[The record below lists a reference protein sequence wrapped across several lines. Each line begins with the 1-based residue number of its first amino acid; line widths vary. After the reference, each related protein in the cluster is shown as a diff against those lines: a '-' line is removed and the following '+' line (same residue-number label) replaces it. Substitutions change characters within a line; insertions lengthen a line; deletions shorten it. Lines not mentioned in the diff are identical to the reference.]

1 MLDILLLQALYQ
13 TRLLRSKLWYVSGAR
28 TVGLFEN
35 LSMLMLICI
44 LSGRVSRS
52 ERQTDPASSA
62 RSSKKGLNDNN
73 KRLLCVVNKFCI
85 PFCREIKISIC
96 GGLDSDCTEVTL
108 QRDAN
113 FRFKHLN
120 SDIEQTRR
128 GITLL
133 VLQFILP
140 VLILYYRF
148 SVKTI
153 VNRPVFRV
161 KVVIF

>member
-13 TRLLRSKLWYVSGAR
+13 IRLLRSKLWPVSGAR
-28 TVGLFEN
+28 TVGLFVN
-35 LSMLMLICI
+35 LSMLMLICY

-52 ERQTDPASSA
+52 ERQTI
-62 RSSKKGLNDNN
+62 RKGLNDNN

-108 QRDAN
+108 HRDAN
-113 FRFKHLN
+113 FRFKHVI

-140 VLILYYRF
+140 VLIIHYRF
-148 SVKTI
+148 Q
-153 VNRPVFRV
+153 
-161 KVVIF
+161 